1 MIKSI
6 SDQFA
11 DIKRES
17 NQMAAALAKQV
28 AEAARKDLARAQEK
42 IIDNYYKDYPP
53 NSYSRKGGL
62 YKTLLERDKKVHGS
76 NKVYTASIE
85 VGTEDMDDHYG
96 SHSRPDIGPENIF
109 DLVWIDGI
117 RGLPDHGDKS
127 GWINPYFGAKWK
139 SDCKL
144 PLEYKGASIGANT
157 PDQVLEEFKNTW
169 GETCGAKACDE
180 AFNAVKKSYKG

>member
-1 MIKSI
+1 MIKPI

-28 AEAARKDLARAQEK
+28 AETARKDLAKAQEK
-42 IIDNYYKDYPP
+42 IIDNYYEDYSPS
-53 NSYSRKGGL
+53 SYNRKGGL

-76 NKVYTASIE
+76 DKSYTASIE
-85 VGTEDMDDHYG
+85 VGTEDMGNHYG
-96 SHSRPDIGPENIF
+96 SHSRPDIGAENIF

-117 RGLPDHGDKS
+117 RGLPDHGDAT
-127 GWINPYFGAKWK
+127 GWVNQYYGAQWH

-144 PLEYKGASIGANT
+144 PLEYGGASIGAGT
-157 PDQVLEEFKNTW
+157 PNDVLEEFKNTW
-169 GETCGAKACDE
+169 GETCGSKACDK
-180 AFNAVKKSYKG
+180 AFNAVKNSYK

>member
-28 AEAARKDLARAQEK
+28 AETARKDLAKAQEK
-42 IIDNYYKDYPP
+42 IINNYYEDYSPS
-53 NSYSRKGGL
+53 SYNRKGGL

-76 NKVYTASIE
+76 DKSYTASIE
-85 VGTEDMDDHYG
+85 VGTEDMGNHYG
-96 SHSRPDIGPENIF
+96 SHSRPDIGAENIF

-117 RGLPDHGDKS
+117 RGLPDHGDAT
-127 GWINPYFGAKWK
+127 GWVNQYYGAQWH

-144 PLEYKGASIGANT
+144 PLEYEGASIGAGT
-157 PDQVLEEFKNTW
+157 PNDVLEEFKNTW
-169 GETCGAKACDE
+169 GETCGAKACDK
-180 AFNAVKKSYKG
+180 AFNAVKNSYK